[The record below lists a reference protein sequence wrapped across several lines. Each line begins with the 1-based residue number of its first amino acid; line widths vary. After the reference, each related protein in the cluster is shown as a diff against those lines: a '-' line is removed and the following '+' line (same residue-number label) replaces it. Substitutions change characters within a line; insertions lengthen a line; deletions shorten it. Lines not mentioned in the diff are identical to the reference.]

1 MLEINGRAQPIT
13 LFKSI
18 TPGCFPLKLQCLL
31 KEVAMMNKRV
41 VDGRYKTEDDI
52 YLDYTGFTSN
62 APMPMLKD
70 RCDILKKSY

>member
-13 LFKSI
+13 LFKSS
-18 TPGCFPLKLQCLL
+18 TLGWLLCLL